1 MEPITPGTASG
12 TLTGSKTVYNNDP
25 ALMSRVADL
34 EDLVRK
40 FINNTKPGTQNPAS
54 ATPTP
59 TPMEVAV
66 PAPIVTSHI
75 ESPVHRNLSP
85 TFDVVVEETGEALS
99 SDLNPQS
106 GENGKSQG
114 QSSIG
119 GSPNK
124 EPETCSQ
131 SGKRGLHVAVLEVIG
146 NEGARPQ
153 RKRRAKEVE
162 KLGAAPRKSPR
173 RQAVEVEDSEEVV
186 ATKTSARVSLDA
198 GCSIP
203 KALCDPF

>member
-1 MEPITPGTASG
+1 MLAG
-12 TLTGSKTVYNNDP
+12 GSK
-25 ALMSRVADL
+25 ACSRDIDSSDGFLHLLNVLNSSCRSPFGVIAYSHVCHHPPL
-34 EDLVRK
+34 C
-40 FINNTKPGTQNPAS
+40 PAS

-106 GENGKSQG
+106 GENGKYQG

-131 SGKRGLHVAVLEVIG
+131 SGKRGPHVAVLEVIG
-146 NEGARPQ
+146 NEAARPQ

-173 RQAVEVEDSEEVV
+173 KQAVEVEDSEEVV
-186 ATKTSARVSLDA
+186 TTKTSARVSLDA